1 MSKAQR
7 ANLEL
12 AFIGNCQVAALLDA
26 RARMVWA
33 CLPRFDG
40 DPVFCELVAGA
51 SKPDHGYYEVALEE
65 FARSEQRYLPNT
77 AIVET
82 TLHDANGGAVK
93 IIDFAPR
100 FKQHGRS
107 FRPVSLVRMIVP
119 VVGRPR
125 VRIRLR
131 PLGEY
136 GSVMPTL
143 TQGSN
148 HVRYVLPH
156 LTIRLTTDVSLT
168 ALLEERAFV
177 LDHPVSLVL
186 GPDETLAD
194 APGSAAQ
201 HFLTETRQH
210 WEGWVHGLSIPF
222 EWQEAVIRAAITLK
236 LCTFEDT
243 GAVVAGITTSI
254 PEAADS
260 GRNWDYRYCW
270 LRDAFFVVHALN
282 RLGATTTMEE
292 YLRYIINVATEA
304 DGLDLQPVYGIG
316 GEPNLTERVEPSLA
330 GYRGMGPVRVGNQA
344 YEQRQNDVYGSVV
357 LASMQYFF
365 DRRFVSRGDATIFK
379 RLERLGARAAELY
392 DTPDAGLWEYRGRQR
407 VHTFPSAMCWAA
419 CDRLARIA
427 SHLQLDDRARHWA
440 ETARHMH
447 EDIARQAW
455 SDKLGAFTESFGR
468 DDLDASV
475 LVLHNLGFVRADDPR
490 FASTVRAVERGLA
503 RGKHLRRYA
512 SPDDFGA
519 PENAFNVCTFWY
531 IDALAATGR
540 HEEAREIFEN
550 MLACRTSLGLLS
562 EDIDP
567 VTHELWGNFP
577 QTYSM
582 VGIINCATRLS
593 RSWEDAL

>member
-1 MSKAQR
+1 MNETDR
-7 ANLEL
+7 ASLEL
-12 AFIGNCQVAALLDA
+12 GFIGNCQVAALLDP
-26 RARMVWA
+26 RGRMVWA

-40 DPVFCELVAGA
+40 DPVFCSLLSAQKAE
-51 SKPDHGYYEVALEE
+51 HGYYEVTIEG

-77 AIVET
+77 AVIET
-82 TLHDANGGAVK
+82 TLHDASGGAVRVV
-93 IIDFAPR
+93 DFAPR
-100 FKQHGRS
+100 FAQHGRS
-107 FRPVSLVRMIVP
+107 FRPVSFVRMIAP
-119 VVGRPR
+119 LAGSPR
-125 VRIRLR
+125 VRVRLR

-136 GSVMPTL
+136 GSVQPTL

-148 HVRYVLPH
+148 HIRYVLPH
-156 LTIRLTTDVSLT
+156 ITMRLTTDCSVT

-177 LDHPVSLVL
+177 LDHPVALIL

-194 APGSAAQ
+194 APASVAQ
-201 HFLTETRQH
+201 HFLAETCRY
-210 WEGWVHGLSIPF
+210 WENWVHGLSIPF
-222 EWQEAVIRAAITLK
+222 DWQEAVIRAAITLK

-254 PEAADS
+254 PEAPDT

-282 RLGATTTMEE
+282 RLGATITMEQ
-292 YLRYIINVATEA
+292 YLRYIINVATESK
-304 DGLDLQPVYGIG
+304 GGELQPVYGIG
-316 GEPNLTERVEPSLA
+316 GEATLTERIVPSLA
-330 GYRGMGPVRVGNQA
+330 GFRGMGPVRVGNQA

-365 DRRFVSRGDATIFK
+365 DRRFVMRGDATLFA
-379 RLERLGARAAELY
+379 RLEKLGERAAELY
-392 DTPDAGLWEYRGRQR
+392 AVPDAGLWEYRGRQR
-407 VHTFPSAMCWAA
+407 VHTFSSAMCWAA

-427 SHLQLDDRARHWA
+427 RQLKLDGRARHWSELA
-440 ETARHMH
+440 TRMH
-447 EDIARQAW
+447 ADIARQAW
-455 SDKLGAFTESFGR
+455 SEELEAFTESFGR
-468 DDLDASV
+468 DDLDASI
-475 LVLHNLGFVRADDPR
+475 LVLHNLGFVRPDDPR
-490 FASTVRAVERGLA
+490 FVSSVRAIEKGLA
-503 RGKHLRRYA
+503 LGKHLRRYA

-540 HEEAREIFEN
+540 REEACEIFEN

-567 VTHELWGNFP
+567 VTHDLWGNFP

-582 VGIINCATRLS
+582 VGIINCAVRLS